1 MRMGRGLATEGAGGP
16 LGGVGGGSGRK
27 GLGRQ
32 CPGGHFGYGVVDT
45 GGAGGGMKGTHS
57 VRPEV
62 SDLAGEGASS
72 LWARGGR
79 DWFFGM
85 RRPSLATSRTGDASV
100 SEARVSCTGT
110 YEGEARLGSR
120 EPCLAR

>member
-1 MRMGRGLATEGAGGP
+1 MVPWGGWGGA
-16 LGGVGGGSGRK
+16 LGGKAWGGSV
-27 GLGRQ
+27 Q
-32 CPGGHFGYGVVDT
+32 EDT
-45 GGAGGGMKGTHS
+45 SAMGSLTRGARGGGMKGTHS